1 MISGIPYDDLSCQH
15 LQLTG
20 IFICA
25 TREFR
30 GNIIDPCS
38 SLLFTAVKSRLLC
51 RGLLR
56 RKQWKRVYESKE
68 ERWEEKK
75 EEDRSG
81 ERGEEREEKRGVGR
95 KGERSEEWEER
106 EAKRGEESRREEK
119 RGAERRERKSQDWAI
134 IRSDSVV
141 CGFRETLFSE
151 HHHFPYSPVLT
162 SLPHPL
168 PI

>member
-119 RGAERRERKSQDWAI
+119 RGAERRRVARKGVERDEKRGEERRGERGKARVGPS
-134 IRSDSVV
+134 SD
-141 CGFRETLFSE
+141 
-151 HHHFPYSPVLT
+151 LT
-162 SLPHPL
+162 V
-168 PI
+168 